1 MQTLRLQ
8 DPFAFLFAS
17 CFSFKPCHCFS
28 HFCPQMLRGGT
39 GFAPPPHGQFS
50 TSALPFLG
58 KERPNNCHKDG
69 ADVTQPVAAA
79 FIAHIGHRGK
89 LVFLGLGAAASVFQH
104 GLFAAG
110 VLFQPGCSAR
120 SCCLTLRGV
129 HCPLSSKCFLLAIA
143 KHLKAYLLSYH
154 SS

>member
-1 MQTLRLQ
+1 MQTLQLR

-17 CFSFKPCHCFS
+17 CFYFKPCHCFP

-69 ADVTQPVAAA
+69 ADVTQPMAAA
-79 FIAHIGHRGK
+79 FIAHIGHHGK
-89 LVFLGLGAAASVFQH
+89 LVFLGLGAATSVFQH
-104 GLFAAG
+104 GLFSAG
-110 VLFQPGCSAR
+110 VLF
-120 SCCLTLRGV
+120 
-129 HCPLSSKCFLLAIA
+129 
-143 KHLKAYLLSYH
+143 
-154 SS
+154 